1 MIPEL
6 THASYVW
13 TSYGIFAAVVA
24 WQFAQPLIH
33 RRKLE
38 NQLRE
43 MHAERAAARRAKS

>member
-24 WQFAQPLIH
+24 WQFIQPLIH
-33 RRKLE
+33 RRRLE
-38 NQLRE
+38 SQLRE
-43 MHAERAAARRAKS
+43 MYAERDAARRLQS